1 MMAFRLVNGQ
11 DPPDADYVL
20 DALLRHNY
28 LPMQKKRREELPPI
42 FSSMTFTP
50 EVARKLAHTRARS
63 GALGY
68 DAVEYRV
75 TRFTGISRP
84 LSIPHPMPYAQL
96 CLCLYENWHHLQGT
110 TDSDVS
116 RVRPQRHSD
125 GRLVMMD
132 YEMHIDEDCR
142 SRELSFG
149 KQYVVRTDIA
159 NFFPSIYSHAVPW
172 AAVGFVEA
180 KARRFENT
188 WFNNLDKRLR
198 CCKREET
205 QGVAIGPATSSIVSE
220 LVLDCVDRVMHSR
233 NYVFERFVDDYSAYC
248 TTENE
253 AREFVRELSE
263 ELAKYKLT
271 LNAKKT
277 QVRALPHAFA
287 PTWTSQLANSCPTG
301 QPVSR
306 YQAIDYLNMAVSLA
320 KEEPD
325 ESVLK
330 FAFKA
335 LARQNLDSEA
345 QRDTLPY
352 LLELSF
358 HQPGLL
364 PLAGH
369 LLASM
374 PPNASAQY
382 AQKFVSLAQE
392 NAKYRRSDGM
402 CWALYYLNKYAIPI
416 DTATAENVA
425 SSEDCLSLLLL
436 YLSGTKNN
444 QDLVHDFVGKIGK
457 DRYDLDRYWILLY
470 QLFRDG
476 EIENPYPDEDA
487 FPFLKDHNV
496 TFVDETAT
504 IEDAPEETSV
514 L

>member
-1 MMAFRLVNGQ
+1 MAFGLAYEQ
-11 DPPDADYVL
+11 DPLDADFVL
-20 DALLRHNY
+20 DALLRYNY

-42 FSSMTFTP
+42 FSSTTFTP
-50 EVARKLAHTRARS
+50 AVARKLAQTRLRG

-75 TRFTGISRP
+75 TRFNGISRS
-84 LSIPHPMPYAQL
+84 LSIPQPMPYARL
-96 CLCLYENWHHLQGT
+96 CLCMHENWSHLQGT
-110 TDSDVS
+110 ADSEES
-116 RVRPQRHSD
+116 RVRPERHND
-125 GRLVMMD
+125 GRLVIMD

-149 KQYVVRTDIA
+149 KQYVAHTDIA
-159 NFFPSIYSHAVPW
+159 NFFPSIYSHAVSW
-172 AAVGFVEA
+172 AAVGFAEA
-180 KARRFENT
+180 KARRRDNT
-188 WFNNLDKRLR
+188 WYNNLDKRLR

-220 LVLDCVDRVMHSR
+220 LVLDCVDRKMRTR

-253 AREFVRELSE
+253 AKEFVRELSE

-277 QVRALPHAFA
+277 QVRPLPHAFA
-287 PTWTSQLANSCPTG
+287 PTWTSQLANSCPTSR
-301 QPVSR
+301 PVSR

-335 LARQNLDSEA
+335 LIRQNLDSEA

-352 LLELSF
+352 LLQLCF

-364 PLAGH
+364 PL
-369 LLASM
+369 LENLPTWN
-374 PPNASAQY
+374 PPDVPVPTQY
-382 AQKFVSLAQE
+382 AQELTRLAQD
-392 NAKYRRSDGM
+392 NAKFRRSDGT
-402 CWALYYLNKYAIPI
+402 CWALYYLNQYDIPI
-416 DTATAENVA
+416 DDVTAADVVA
-425 SSEDCLSLLLL
+425 SEDCLSLLLL
-436 YLSGTKNN
+436 YLSGTTAN
-444 QDLVHDFVGKIGK
+444 QGIVLDFVGKIGK
-457 DRYDLDRYWILLY
+457 DNYDLDCYWILLY

-476 EIENPYPDEDA
+476 KIKNPYPDEDV
-487 FPFLKDHNV
+487 FPVLRDCGV
-496 TFVDETAT
+496 TFVDESGT
-504 IEDAPEETSV
+504 V